1 MQHER
6 YDLSTGEFDIAIIRL
21 PEEKKLTFNDGVK
34 PVCLPSKA
42 ATEDDD
48 DNCVV
53 TGWGRTS
60 GKRHTTSI
68 IILHTSFVADN
79 HTLAR

>member
-1 MQHER
+1 MQHKD
-6 YDLSTGEFDIAIIRL
+6 YDISTGDYDIAIIRL
-21 PEEKKLTFNDGVK
+21 PEELTFNDRVE

-42 ATEDDD
+42 ATEDDV

-68 IILHTSFVADN
+68 IILHTSFVVDN
-79 HTLAR
+79 IVRF